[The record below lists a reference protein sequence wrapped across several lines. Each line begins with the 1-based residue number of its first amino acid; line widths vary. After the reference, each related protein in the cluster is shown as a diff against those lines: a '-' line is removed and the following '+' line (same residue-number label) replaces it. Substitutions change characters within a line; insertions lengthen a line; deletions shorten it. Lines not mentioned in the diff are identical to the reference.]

1 MQNRKWSYKVETIK
15 AGVLSSQE
23 KQDAMI
29 EERLNRLGM
38 EGWEFVQLIHGYGT
52 YPRVVLRK

>member
-1 MQNRKWSYKVETIK
+1 MQNRKWNYKVETIK
-15 AGVLSSQE
+15 AGIFFSQE
-23 KQDAMI
+23 KQDAVI

-52 YPRVVLRK
+52 YPRVVLRR

>member
-1 MQNRKWSYKVETIK
+1 MQNRKWNYKVETIK
-15 AGVLSSQE
+15 VGIFFSQE
-23 KQDAMI
+23 KQDAVI

-52 YPRVVLRK
+52 YPRVVLRR